1 MMGAAA
7 AASPSPDH
15 QQTSAAA
22 AANSE
27 TTVTP
32 STSEPLAASSA
43 KRTTYEQLEKRLM
56 GFLEPGETLEPYNSS
71 KAVAM
76 SHFRPFKARDTKTH
90 LCLLCDKKVQARVNL
105 NYQSNAT
112 SHMKIYHKAVLQ
124 SGTVFTPPPTN
135 VERTLDDYARALS
148 PLPIEERSRGARL
161 TRVSA
166 ATSDQSDVVHYHL
179 AKLCS
184 SHLVPY
190 SFIDWP
196 ELRGLVEAC
205 CLLPA
210 MKVSLF

>member
-71 KAVAM
+71 KAAI
-76 SHFRPFKARDTKTH
+76 F
-90 LCLLCDKKVQARVNL
+90 
-105 NYQSNAT
+105 
-112 SHMKIYHKAVLQ
+112 
-124 SGTVFTPPPTN
+124 
-135 VERTLDDYARALS
+135 ALS
-148 PLPIEERSRGARL
+148 KLETPRL
-161 TRVSA
+161 TSVYCAIRRYKHV
-166 ATSDQSDVVHYHL
+166 
-179 AKLCS
+179 
-184 SHLVPY
+184 
-190 SFIDWP
+190 
-196 ELRGLVEAC
+196 
-205 CLLPA
+205 
-210 MKVSLF
+210 